1 MNVPYNNGKVQIG
14 KYYQKPQYVEQDSDM
29 LIIQGWLIGDNKKA
43 RIDKDV
49 TIALYYNLLEAYFVL
64 RNTTEADTILQ
75 TMGRMDLSNREKKD
89 LEKFNELY
97 INLKLRK
104 AANGL

>member
-1 MNVPYNNGKVQIG
+1 MYGTSE
-14 KYYQKPQYVEQDSDM
+14 EQGS
-29 LIIQGWLIGDNKKA
+29 LKLNEAINLWKTALLESEIDNKKA

-75 TMGRMDLSNREKKD
+75 TMGRMDLSNRDKKD

>member
-1 MNVPYNNGKVQIG
+1 MTKKKVSSSNI
-14 KYYQKPQYVEQDSDM
+14 DD
-29 LIIQGWLIGDNKKA
+29 KKA
-43 RIDKDV
+43 RIDRYV

>member
-1 MNVPYNNGKVQIG
+1 MLNIFQAQKFRMTKKKVSSSNI
-14 KYYQKPQYVEQDSDM
+14 DD
-29 LIIQGWLIGDNKKA
+29 KKA
-43 RIDKDV
+43 RIDRYV